1 MSTYCITFRIADKT
15 VGRATYS
22 ERRQSLIDAVHG
34 NNGYWEDSTS
44 FIVTTSDL
52 DTHSLARLAAEGLSE
67 ADDKL
72 VVFDPS
78 DMSLA
83 YFGDIRH
90 PEELSSFFCTALDV
104 GR

>member
-15 VGRATYS
+15 AGGATYAD
-22 ERRQSLIDAVHG
+22 RRQSLIDAVRG
-34 NNGYWEDSTS
+34 DNGYWEESTS
-44 FIVTTSDL
+44 FILTTSDL
-52 DTHSLARLAAEGLSE
+52 DTHSFASLAAEGLSE
-67 ADDKL
+67 VDDKL

-90 PEELSSFFCTALDV
+90 PEELSSFFRTALDV

>member
-1 MSTYCITFRIADKT
+1 MSTYCITFRIAEKT
-15 VGRATYS
+15 VGAATYAD
-22 ERRQSLIDAVHG
+22 RRQSLINAVHCD
-34 NNGYWEDSTS
+34 NGYWEESTS
-44 FIVTTSDL
+44 FILATSDL
-52 DTHSLARLAAEGLSE
+52 DTQSFANLAAKGLSQ

-90 PEELSSFFCTALDV
+90 PDALSSFFNIALEV
-104 GR
+104 GQ